1 MHSSSN
7 IMVAICYHYDFWKF
21 FLIAL
26 LYTYFWVIII
36 LKRMSYS
43 KSYFIILCNIF
54 IIFLALTI
62 GWLFYIKRL
71 AKCIFY
77 GSTCM
82 YYFMRIYIN
91 CILSYRACLIFHSQK
106 LFGYAICFGKF
117 PKNISTFCCHGRF
130 VQFKI
135 CTFINVFVFL
145 LLFYWAK

>member
-36 LKRMSYS
+36 FKRMSYS

-77 GSTCM
+77 GSTWIVCTISCE
-82 YYFMRIYIN
+82 YISIASWVIELVSYFIAKN
-91 CILSYRACLIFHSQK
+91 CLV
-106 LFGYAICFGKF
+106 
-117 PKNISTFCCHGRF
+117 TRF
-130 VQFKI
+130 VLENFQK
-135 CTFINVFVFL
+135 TFQHFVAMVVL
-145 LLFYWAK
+145 CNSKYAPL